1 MAKDRIWQ
9 VVIDYAVITLG
20 TVIVGTGLGFFLVP
34 HKIAAGGISGLATV
48 IYYLTGIPVGVTMFT
63 LNVPLFIMAVRNLGV
78 RFGVRTL
85 YGTAILS
92 LWIDFLVGRVSA
104 PTQEPLLAAIY
115 GGLLTGVGLGLV
127 FRAGGTTGG
136 TDLAALLLRRRLRAS
151 TGQALLVADGLV
163 IATAAAVF
171 GVELGLYALI
181 SLLVS
186 SRMIDSVQEGVGYAK
201 VVLIISSQPQEIANS
216 ILFNLNRGATALEG
230 EGLYTSQKRRVILCV
245 VNRAEISRL
254 KALVRNIDPQAF
266 MIVTSVHEALGE
278 GFKDLTREII

>member
-1 MAKDRIWQ
+1 MVRDRMWQ
-9 VVIDYAVITLG
+9 VAVDYVVITAG
-20 TVIVGTGLGFFLVP
+20 TVIVATGLGFFLVP
-34 HKIAAGGISGLATV
+34 HKIAAGGVSGLATV
-48 IYYLTGIPVGVTMFT
+48 IYYLTGIPVGLTMFT
-63 LNVPLFIMAVRNLGV
+63 LNVPLFVMAVRNLGV
-78 RFGVRTL
+78 RFGARTL

-92 LWIDFLVGRVSA
+92 ISTDFLVPRVTT

-136 TDLAALLLRRRLRAS
+136 TDLAAQLLRRHLKAS

-163 IATAAAVF
+163 IAIAAAAF
-171 GVELGLYALI
+171 SVELGLYALI

-201 VVLIISSQPQEIANS
+201 VAFIISSHPQEIANS

-254 KALVRNIDPQAF
+254 KALVSNIDPQAF
-266 MIVTSVHEALGE
+266 MIVANVHEALGE